1 MARPSY
7 WPWRTE
13 VYLTRAMR
21 DALKAAALR
30 EGPRPSQV
38 VRRAV
43 IREIERL
50 NTPVA
55 ERK

>member
-13 VYLTRAMR
+13 VYLTRAMN
-21 DALKAAALR
+21 DALKSAAIR
-30 EGPRPSQV
+30 EGLRPSQV

-43 IREIERL
+43 THEIERL
-50 NTPVA
+50 NTPA
-55 ERK
+55 LERK

>member
-1 MARPSY
+1 MARPSR

-13 VYLTRAMR
+13 VYLTRAMN
-21 DALKAAALR
+21 DAVKACAIR
-30 EGPRPSQV
+30 EGLRPSQV

-43 IREIERL
+43 AREIDRL

-55 ERK
+55 KRR

>member
-13 VYLTRAMR
+13 VYLTRAMN
-21 DALKAAALR
+21 DAVKACAIR
-30 EGPRPSQV
+30 EGLRPSQV

-43 IREIERL
+43 AREIERL
-50 NTPVA
+50 NTVA
-55 ERK
+55 LERK